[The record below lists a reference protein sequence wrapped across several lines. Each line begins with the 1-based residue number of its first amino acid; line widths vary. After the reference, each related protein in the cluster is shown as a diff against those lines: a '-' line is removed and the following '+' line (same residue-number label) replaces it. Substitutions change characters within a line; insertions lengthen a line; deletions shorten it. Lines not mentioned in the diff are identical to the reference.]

1 MSRVLVLGAGFGG
14 IATAVALR
22 SELGDGDEVAL
33 IDRRDEFVMGLRK
46 TWHVLGI
53 SPLAYGERSLSLLR
67 RRGIDFRRSEIEA
80 IDVEGPR
87 ARVDGEWLEADAMVL
102 GLGARHAVDAVPGL
116 AQHGLDAWT
125 QEGLERVGAA
135 VADFR
140 GGRAVIGIFGAPYSC
155 PPAPYE
161 LALLLADRLE
171 ERGIRGEIAVFAP
184 FGLTLPILGAEGSA
198 PLDRRLAERDIQF
211 LPGRAPSAVE
221 PHRVVFAD
229 GSELGFDLLLAV
241 PPHRAPSVLVDAG
254 LAPPDGWV
262 AVDARTL
269 ETSYPGMYAIGDCTV
284 IGLTNG
290 MALPKAGVF
299 AQREGEVVAA
309 RIGAVLRGADPDA
322 TFDGMGSCFVEMGG
336 GEASLVG
343 GQFLGDSVQVSL
355 GEPSTE
361 QRAHKERFEADRL
374 AAWFGA

>member
-1 MSRVLVLGAGFGG
+1 
-14 IATAVALR
+14 
-22 SELGDGDEVAL
+22 
-33 IDRRDEFVMGLRK
+33 
-46 TWHVLGI
+46 
-53 SPLAYGERSLSLLR
+53 
-67 RRGIDFRRSEIEA
+67 
-80 IDVEGPR
+80 
-87 ARVDGEWLEADAMVL
+87 
-102 GLGARHAVDAVPGL
+102 
-116 AQHGLDAWT
+116 
-125 QEGLERVGAA
+125 
-135 VADFR
+135 
-140 GGRAVIGIFGAPYSC
+140 
-155 PPAPYE
+155 
-161 LALLLADRLE
+161 
-171 ERGIRGEIAVFAP
+171 
-184 FGLTLPILGAEGSA
+184 
-198 PLDRRLAERDIQF
+198 
-211 LPGRAPSAVE
+211 
-221 PHRVVFAD
+221 
-229 GSELGFDLLLAV
+229 
-241 PPHRAPSVLVDAG
+241 VDAG

-322 TFDGMGSCFVEMGG
+322 TFDGTGSCFVEMGG